1 MLDFFVYR
9 SCINIHSLS
18 PHHPPR
24 IYEKIFCKCFYFRKL
39 VILCL
44 LSLALNGFCL
54 FSFAFGE
61 ITVFTLLRRFKKT
74 VLALSFSVLLCQATL
89 FRQSHICICSFL
101 FRLLSSNLRKNT
113 SQVLVF
119 SYCYSWVFLSI
130 SFVFLSIV
138 SRFLCNFLDVM
149 QFSRYNL
156 LLHIFSDFFVS
167 LRRPF
172 NHIFVYALS
181 SSPRL
186 PRTHLKLFCKRGFA
200 SLFGVFYTQ
209 KCLQSFLFLLLKVEP
224 SKLNSSLFSP

>member
-1 MLDFFVYR
+1 MF
-9 SCINIHSLS
+9 
-18 PHHPPR
+18 
-24 IYEKIFCKCFYFRKL
+24 
-39 VILCL
+39 L
-44 LSLALNGFCL
+44 LSKTCYSLLAFARFEWLLSVLFC
-54 FSFAFGE
+54 FRWNYS
-61 ITVFTLLRRFKKT
+61 VSHSYDVSKKPS
-74 VLALSFSVLLCQATL
+74 LALSFSVLLCQATL

-149 QFSRYNL
+149 QFSRCNL

-186 PRTHLKLFCKRGFA
+186 PRTHLKLFCKTDFA
-200 SLFGVFYTQ
+200 SLFGNFFA
-209 KCLQSFLFLLLKVEP
+209 SF
-224 SKLNSSLFSP
+224 

>member
-1 MLDFFVYR
+1 MF
-9 SCINIHSLS
+9 
-18 PHHPPR
+18 
-24 IYEKIFCKCFYFRKL
+24 
-39 VILCL
+39 L
-44 LSLALNGFCL
+44 LSKTCYSLLA
-54 FSFAFGE
+54 FARFE
-61 ITVFTLLRRFKKT
+61 WLL
-74 VLALSFSVLLCQATL
+74 SVLFCFRWNYSVSHFYDVSKKHL
-89 FRQSHICICSFL
+89 F
-101 FRLLSSNLRKNT
+101 
-113 SQVLVF
+113 
-119 SYCYSWVFLSI
+119 YSWVFLSI

-149 QFSRYNL
+149 QFSRCNL

>member
-9 SCINIHSLS
+9 SCIYIHSLS

-24 IYEKIFCKCFYFRKL
+24 IYEKISRKCFYFRKL

-74 VLALSFSVLLCQATL
+74 PF
-89 FRQSHICICSFL
+89 
-101 FRLLSSNLRKNT
+101 
-113 SQVLVF
+113 
-119 SYCYSWVFLSI
+119 YSWVFLSI

-149 QFSRYNL
+149 QFSRYNS
-156 LLHIFSDFFVS
+156 I
-167 LRRPF
+167 
-172 NHIFVYALS
+172 
-181 SSPRL
+181 
-186 PRTHLKLFCKRGFA
+186 A
-200 SLFGVFYTQ
+200 SLFENFFEHLLRSFSHVFLYAPS
-209 KCLQSFLFLLLKVEP
+209 LAHWFSSNFLKNACNIFLKVEP

>member
-9 SCINIHSLS
+9 SCIYIHSLS

-24 IYEKIFCKCFYFRKL
+24 IYEKISRKCFYFRKL

-74 VLALSFSVLLCQATL
+74 PF
-89 FRQSHICICSFL
+89 
-101 FRLLSSNLRKNT
+101 
-113 SQVLVF
+113 
-119 SYCYSWVFLSI
+119 YSWVFLSI

-149 QFSRYNL
+149 QFSRYNS
-156 LLHIFSDFFVS
+156 I
-167 LRRPF
+167 
-172 NHIFVYALS
+172 
-181 SSPRL
+181 
-186 PRTHLKLFCKRGFA
+186 A
-200 SLFGVFYTQ
+200 SLFENFFEYLLRSFSHVFLYAPS
-209 KCLQSFLFLLLKVEP
+209 LAHWFSSNFLKNACNIFLKVEP
-224 SKLNSSLFSP
+224 SKLNSSFFSP

>member
-1 MLDFFVYR
+1 MF
-9 SCINIHSLS
+9 
-18 PHHPPR
+18 
-24 IYEKIFCKCFYFRKL
+24 
-39 VILCL
+39 L
-44 LSLALNGFCL
+44 LSKTCYSLLAFARFEWLLSVLFC
-54 FSFAFGE
+54 FRWNYSVSHFYD
-61 ITVFTLLRRFKKT
+61 VSKKPS
-74 VLALSFSVLLCQATL
+74 LALSFSVLLCQATL

-149 QFSRYNL
+149 QFSRCNL

-186 PRTHLKLFCKRGFA
+186 PRTLLKLFCKRT
-200 SLFGVFYTQ
+200 SLFGNFLEFPQ
-209 KCLQSFLFLLLKVEP
+209 KCLQYLFEGWTFKTKQQFIFSLERRW
-224 SKLNSSLFSP
+224 SSRTFRYGYLVTTSPQSLSLP

>member
-9 SCINIHSLS
+9 SCIYIHSLS

-24 IYEKIFCKCFYFRKL
+24 IYEKISRKCFYFRKL

-74 VLALSFSVLLCQATL
+74 PF
-89 FRQSHICICSFL
+89 
-101 FRLLSSNLRKNT
+101 
-113 SQVLVF
+113 
-119 SYCYSWVFLSI
+119 YSWVFLSI

-149 QFSRYNL
+149 QFSRCNL

-186 PRTHLKLFCKRGFA
+186 PRTHLKLFCKRSFA
-200 SLFGVFYTQ
+200 SLFGVFFT
-209 KCLQSFLFLLLKVEP
+209 SF
-224 SKLNSSLFSP
+224 